1 MLALIAFI
9 PIALVIVLMVAFK
22 WPARKAMPLTWLL
35 AFVIAVFVWKLS
47 FTHAVAYTLTGFL
60 GSGELIAII
69 FGAILIMNTLSRS
82 GAMNTINSLFRNLTP
97 DIRVQAVIIGFIFG
111 AFIEGAAG
119 FGTPAALAAAM
130 RIYNGKPLVNSVNGK
145 MESMDAVFPLVKK
158 YGGAVI
164 ALTLDEEGIP
174 MEASFFFMLLLWT
187 MIPSQF
193 LRRVSSSSR
202 RRIFSFADVVPL
214 IAALKISRS

>member
-119 FGTPAALAAAM
+119 FGTPAALPQLSLFSLIRFPSASAWSEHRTMPATQPCRM
-130 RIYNGKPLVNSVNGK
+130 RLQVLRQSVK
-145 MESMDAVFPLVKK
+145 A
-158 YGGAVI
+158 GGW
-164 ALTLDEEGIP
+164 P
-174 MEASFFFMLLLWT
+174 
-187 MIPSQF
+187 
-193 LRRVSSSSR
+193 
-202 RRIFSFADVVPL
+202 
-214 IAALKISRS
+214 